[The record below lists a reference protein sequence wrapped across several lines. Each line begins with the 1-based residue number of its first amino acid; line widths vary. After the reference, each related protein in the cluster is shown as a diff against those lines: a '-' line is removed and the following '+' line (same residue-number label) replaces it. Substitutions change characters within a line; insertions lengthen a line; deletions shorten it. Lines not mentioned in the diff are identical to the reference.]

1 MELVL
6 SQNTLPEAVPVE
18 SFRTGTAGAIHEY
31 NARMYNYIHIIF
43 TRIKLRILISLLKTI
58 HVSETFNDSRLLFVL
73 VFSPVL
79 PLKSQTLEAFVQL
92 RELTASISVLESGI
106 ANLQGDVK
114 ELQEPSVNEIA
125 KWHAVKHLWGYKI
138 YTSFGETWVIFN
150 GRIARLLWRSWFR
163 LLMEELTIPVQKSE
177 S

>member
-1 MELVL
+1 MHY
-6 SQNTLPEAVPVE
+6 S
-18 SFRTGTAGAIHEY
+18 
-31 NARMYNYIHIIF
+31 
-43 TRIKLRILISLLKTI
+43 ILTSLLKTI

-125 KWHAVKHLWGYKI
+125 KWHAVKHLWWDLSDLQWEDRKI
-138 YTSFGETWVIFN
+138 AMKKLIQIVDGRTHYTTPTKVNHRVYCSRYFKTC
-150 GRIARLLWRSWFR
+150 LWHEQLPTATSLFVMDFPKQ
-163 LLMEELTIPVQKSE
+163 LSQSMHELYWATF
-177 S
+177 